1 MTREHCCVSVIS
13 WPLQEDIRVYQTT
26 TNALNPTG
34 GTFPVVHSVGQYTA
48 WLLLASSIQEVASED
63 PTLGGL
69 CLNKASAVYESLC
82 HWSPLLPRQQVCLLQ
97 AVTGFPLFQMKNKRE
112 RGRNRDYVREGGEL
126 TFITRVPWLSLRGLN
141 NQYVKLSGCALAP
154 TTRLQTP
161 GRFLIKQKRWEA
173 VASAKSPG

>member
-1 MTREHCCVSVIS
+1 MSRGVVLFAVTTKQHCCVSVIS
-13 WPLQEDIRVYQTT
+13 WPLQEDIRVSQAN
-26 TNALNPTG
+26 TNALNRTG
-34 GTFPVVHSVGQYTA
+34 GTFPEVRSVGQYAA

-112 RGRNRDYVREGGEL
+112 RGRNQDYVREGGG
-126 TFITRVPWLSLRGLN
+126 VDVHHS
-141 NQYVKLSGCALAP
+141 S
-154 TTRLQTP
+154 
-161 GRFLIKQKRWEA
+161 A
-173 VASAKSPG
+173 VA